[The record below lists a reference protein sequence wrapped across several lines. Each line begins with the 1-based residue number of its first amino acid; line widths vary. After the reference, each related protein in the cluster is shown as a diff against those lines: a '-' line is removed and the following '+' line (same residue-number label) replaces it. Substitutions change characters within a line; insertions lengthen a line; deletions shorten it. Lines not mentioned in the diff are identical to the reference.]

1 MSIGD
6 KLRTID
12 EHAGGQPANT
22 PGNQPPQKEPAE
34 GPREKATGI
43 TNRAPSQEQA
53 NQNRVPR
60 RGKTKEK
67 GNA

>member
-6 KLRTID
+6 KLRAID
-12 EHAGGQPANT
+12 EHAGNPA
-22 PGNQPPQKEPAE
+22 PGNQPSQKQPAE
-34 GPREKATGI
+34 GSRDTLGSGI
-43 TNRAPSQEQA
+43 TNRGPGEEQQ

-60 RGKTKEK
+60 RGRTKEK

>member
-6 KLRTID
+6 KLRAID
-12 EHAGGQPANT
+12 EHAGHAPEVPANK
-22 PGNQPPQKEPAE
+22 PVEREPAE
-34 GPREKATGI
+34 RSRETAGGI
-43 TNRAPSQEQA
+43 TNRPQSEEQP

-60 RGKTKEK
+60 RGKMKEK

>member
-12 EHAGGQPANT
+12 EHAGNPV
-22 PGNQPPQKEPAE
+22 PGNQPSQKQPAE
-34 GPREKATGI
+34 GSRETVVGSSM
-43 TNRAPSQEQA
+43 TNPPNEERQNQKRA
-53 NQNRVPR
+53 PR
-60 RGKTKEK
+60 RGKTKEP

>member
-12 EHAGGQPANT
+12 EHAGNVV
-22 PGNQPPQKEPAE
+22 PGNQPSPKQPAE
-34 GPREKATGI
+34 GLRDTTGI
-43 TNRAPSQEQA
+43 TNRAPDEERQ
-53 NQNRVPR
+53 NQQRMPR
-60 RGKTKEK
+60 RGKAKEK

>member
-6 KLRTID
+6 KLRAID
-12 EHAGGQPANT
+12 EHAAGRPADI
-22 PGNQPPQKEPAE
+22 PGNQPSQKEPAE
-34 GPREKATGI
+34 GSREKVPGGI
-43 TNRAPSQEQA
+43 TNRARSEEQA

-67 GNA
+67 